1 MLRLPAAVKLFVALA
16 PADLRKQADGLS
28 ALVIQSLGQE
38 PLSGDVFIFFNRRR
52 DIIRILFW
60 DTDGFWVL
68 SKRLEAGRY
77 RRLDPD
83 SGGAAV
89 SISAAELAELLRA
102 VRNTTSRKKIV
113 H

>member
-1 MLRLPAAVKLFVALA
+1 
-16 PADLRKQADGLS
+16 
-28 ALVIQSLGQE
+28 
-38 PLSGDVFIFFNRRR
+38 
-52 DIIRILFW
+52 
-60 DTDGFWVL
+60 L

-77 RRLDPD
+77 RKLDP
-83 SGGAAV
+83 GRRRAAV

>member
-1 MLRLPAAVKLFVALA
+1 MLKRPASGKLYVAVD
-16 PADLRKQADGLS
+16 PADMRKQADGLS
-28 ALVIQSLGQE
+28 ALVMKSLRQE

-60 DTDGFWVL
+60 DNDGFWVL

-77 RRLDPD
+77 RRL
-83 SGGAAV
+83 AADTDQASV
-89 SISAAELAELLRA
+89 TVTAAELSELLRA
-102 VRNTTSRKKIV
+102 IIKSTTGKKTL